1 MNDVNDRVT
10 YRDKTVPWSVT
21 IRTVQ
26 QVADTWA
33 FVTCDM
39 PTNVAM
45 SIGDT
50 VAIDVV
56 PINGVLRRYTVCRA
70 TAEEFEFV
78 GYRTGLGPATPF
90 LEGLSAGDV
99 LHGQGPERPVKLPS
113 VAIPHVAILGD
124 ETVMGTAIASISST
138 TSPVH
143 VVIKSLKDLLELSR
157 DISASSVTI
166 ANNDDDMKVWLT
178 HFIQLHGAQ
187 NVAVFLVGEQA
198 MNQTLRQVA
207 FSQGIPKDQVATRTF
222 WRPDKSGLE

>member
-1 MNDVNDRVT
+1 MNEIVT
-10 YRDKTVPWSVT
+10 YRDKTVPLTAVVLEV
-21 IRTVQ
+21 RRF
-26 QVADTWA
+26 DDA
-33 FVTCDM
+33 FVLVKCALRGNASLV
-39 PTNVAM
+39 P
-45 SIGDT
+45 GDT

-143 VVIKSLKDLLELSR
+143 VVIKSLKDLPELSL

-178 HFIQLHGAQ
+178 HFIQLHGAP